1 MKNQLSL
8 HEAIVIA
15 LININKQTF
24 SATFEEIAEYIDNR
38 KLYDQ
43 RIGNIDLLT
52 QVMLRAT
59 KSANRYS
66 YLFERVNTTTI
77 TLKHKSI

>member
-1 MKNQLSL
+1 
-8 HEAIVIA
+8 
-15 LININKQTF
+15 
-24 SATFEEIAEYIDNR
+24 
-38 KLYDQ
+38 
-43 RIGNIDLLT
+43 LLT